1 MAAAWASSTV
11 APDPAAAHSP
21 WGHVP
26 SSWRS
31 SDRSPGSAYST
42 TMRSLSQWPQKV
54 QVVGGRVWMVCT
66 LRLMVR
72 KARRASSTASW
83 MRLPG
88 TTASRVASRLSASCW
103 MRCCSAVSA
112 AWRAC
117 CSGMGLLPLSAG
129 WWGVWWS
136 VAPRQQGQGRKVAV
150 ALQVAVKLDQ
160 VVAVAEE
167 VDHRPDLGGGHEW
180 LVGGG
185 LGQLAGRAD
194 DPAAEAVDVQHLAGL
209 DRRGAGLGWDR
220 PGVAAQGRDDGGEL
234 GQLVQGGEDLGGRV
248 APAAATGDEQSPAE
262 HVEIGQ
268 LPAHVRAAVTV
279 GLLEFLQP
287 GVQVVLGGG
296 QDPGVVGCLVLLGV
310 GQEQVQRVQQFLVEL
325 SGGELVGRGVGG
337 RPVGWA
343 AVGGHGQPDQE
354 QG

>member
-150 ALQVAVKLDQ
+150 ALGLQVAVKLDQ

-194 DPAAEAVDVQHLAGL
+194 DPAAE
-209 DRRGAGLGWDR
+209 
-220 PGVAAQGRDDGGEL
+220 
-234 GQLVQGGEDLGGRV
+234 
-248 APAAATGDEQSPAE
+248 
-262 HVEIGQ
+262 HVEIGH